1 MVSSRNRKP
10 PCGKKLVSQRL
21 CTMRRL
27 LCLYSNRPL
36 RELSGLI
43 RGNTRVEIGWRQKPA
58 ADDDVE
64 AEGAIACMSRG
75 WVANDAIAIRGRH
88 DEEDEVLLVQRLV
101 WKVHLRHEA
110 DARPDNGEMHV
121 RWTPP
126 ADVRA
131 RDVRA
136 RLDRPQL
143 IPAVVIG
150 DEPAEAV
157 EVRIERRVVATRVD
171 DM

>member
-43 RGNTRVEIGWRQKPA
+43 RGNTLVEIGWRLKPA

-75 WVANDAIAIRGRH
+75 WLANDAIAIGGRH

-101 WKVHLRHEA
+101 WKVHLRH
-110 DARPDNGEMHV
+110 
-121 RWTPP
+121 
-126 ADVRA
+126 
-131 RDVRA
+131 
-136 RLDRPQL
+136 Q
-143 IPAVVIG
+143 
-150 DEPAEAV
+150 AEA
-157 EVRIERRVVATRVD
+157 RTRKGGKHLPWKPPT
-171 DM
+171 